1 MMLVQHY
8 RGKKEHYNQYVH
20 GSGIYFAT
28 DTKEI
33 IHDGQVY
40 LGNLQEQITE
50 NANALLVLNGS
61 GEGSIKQQLSLAI
74 NDFANKISDDGTVN
88 TFKELVDYAANNTDA
103 VGSLIL
109 KVETL
114 ENTANDH
121 DAKLKQ
127 LSTDLV
133 ITKDSLLMKLEADIS
148 ETKQLIDDKITNAF
162 EWEERQ
168 I

>member
-8 RGKKEHYNQYVH
+8 KGSKEHYDANVH
-20 GSGIYFAT
+20 SGIYFAT

-33 IHDGQVY
+33 ILDGEAY

-50 NANALLVLNGS
+50 NAHALLVLNGS

-88 TFKELVDYAANNTDA
+88 TFKELIDYAANNTDA

-109 KVETL
+109 KVATL

-121 DAKLKQ
+121 DGKLKQ
-127 LSTDLV
+127 LNTDLV
-133 ITKDSLLMKLEADIS
+133 NTKDLLLMKLEADIS

-162 EWEERQ
+162 EWEERS